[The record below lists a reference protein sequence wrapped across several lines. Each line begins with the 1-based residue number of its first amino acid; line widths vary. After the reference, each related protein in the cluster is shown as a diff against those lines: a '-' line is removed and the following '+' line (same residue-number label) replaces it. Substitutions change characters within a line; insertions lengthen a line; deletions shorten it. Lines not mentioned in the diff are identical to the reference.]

1 MIRHKISFK
10 ALNINVKESKQFCFK
25 ILFLQGKIYFW
36 VWTLVFAWCR
46 AELHGDA
53 VGLSL
58 LIVLSFCLWSE
69 LGTIGS

>member
-10 ALNINVKESKQFCFK
+10 ASNINVKESKQFCFK
-25 ILFLQGKIYFW
+25 ILFLQGKNYFW
-36 VWTLVFAWCR
+36 VWTLVLARCR
-46 AELHGDA
+46 AELQGDA